1 MAFFGLSDITIAK
14 EDNRRGPLAALFAGS
29 TSNTFRYPLDIGNY
43 DKAHYMIINIL
54 RQKNTQYKGLGVEQN
69 NVNRIGEISQATP
82 GIQSTSFASKING
95 AIDNAINNFTSG
107 KTLFGKNIATNF
119 GGPIKQKAAVD
130 VDQNSYIDSVKNI
143 ENQSLIQTTEQTDET
158 VVLYMPDT
166 LQYTFAQS
174 YSEAALGDELGG
186 KIAVAGKSVLEDMS
200 KGLDIKSAAEKGIK
214 GPAATAAIQKA
225 FEIAGTGGGKIPGI
239 GQNSA
244 KAAAFLTLGGVNN
257 PMLEML
263 YSSPA
268 FRQFTFEFM
277 FYPRDEREALEVQ
290 NILERLRFHQAPE
303 IDGGSGGLLLIP
315 PSEFELSF
323 YYGGRPNPN
332 LPGIGRCVLTN
343 ISVNYAPNGWSAYEM
358 FGENDPRLG
367 RTGMPTAIQLTL
379 EFKETVILTKASMIR
394 GNGGY
399 KGSQSVG
406 DKLQNLSSTMFGGKK

>member
-1 MAFFGLSDITIAK
+1 MAFFGLSDITISK
-14 EDNRRGPLAALFAGS
+14 EDNRRGPLAPLFTTGRFGG
-29 TSNTFRYPLDIGNY
+29 TGNTFRYPIDIGNY

-54 RQKNTQYKGLGVEQN
+54 RQKNTQYEGLGVQQN
-69 NVNRIGEISQATP
+69 NVNQIGNFKPSTP
-82 GIQSTSFASKING
+82 GQQSTSFASKING

-107 KTLFGKNIATNF
+107 KTLFGKNISTSF
-119 GGPIKQKAAVD
+119 GGPTKQRAAVD
-130 VDQNSYIDSVKNI
+130 VDQNTYIDKVKDI
-143 ENQSLIQTTEQTDET
+143 ENQSLIKTTVETDDT
-158 VVLYMPDT
+158 IVLYMPDT

-174 YSEAALGDELGG
+174 YSEAALGDEMGG
-186 KIAVAGKSVLEDMS
+186 KIAAAGKSILEDLQN
-200 KGLDIKSAAEKGIK
+200 GLDPKAAAEKGLK
-214 GPAATAAIQKA
+214 GPAATAAIQKG
-225 FEIAGTGGGKIPGI
+225 FEVAGSKVI

-406 DKLQNLSSTMFGGKK
+406 DKIQNLTSTMFGGKK

>member
-14 EDNRRGPLAALFAGS
+14 EDNRSGPLRALFESSLG
-29 TSNTFRYPLDIGNY
+29 TSNTFRYPIDIGNY
-43 DKAHYMIINIL
+43 DKAHYMIINVFK
-54 RQKNTQYKGLGVEQN
+54 QKNSQFQGVQQN
-69 NVNRIGEISQATP
+69 NINRIGAISQATP

-95 AIDNAINNFTSG
+95 AIDNAINSLTSG
-107 KTLFGKNIATNF
+107 KTLFGKSIATNF
-119 GGPIKQKAAVD
+119 GGPVKQRAAVD
-130 VDQNSYIDSVKNI
+130 IDQNSYINSVQSI
-143 ENQSLIQTTEQTDET
+143 ENESLIKTTEQTNET
-158 VVLYMPDT
+158 IVLYMPDT

-186 KIAVAGKSVLEDMS
+186 KIAVAGKSVLEDL
-200 KGLDIKSAAEKGIK
+200 KNGLDPKAAAEKGLK
-214 GPAATAAIQKA
+214 GPAATAAIQKGIEA
-225 FEIAGTGGGKIPGI
+225 TGAVI

-244 KAAAFLTLGGVNN
+244 KSAAFLALGGVNN
-257 PMLEML
+257 PMLELL
-263 YSSPA
+263 YASPS

-303 IDGGSGGLLLIP
+303 LDGGSAGLLLIP

-379 EFKETVILTKASMIR
+379 EFKETVILTKKSMVR
-394 GNGGY
+394 GDGGY
-399 KGSQSVG
+399 KSTQSVG
-406 DKLQNLSSTMFGGKK
+406 GKIQDVYNTLKK

>member
-82 GIQSTSFASKING
+82 GIQSTSFSSKING

-174 YSEAALGDELGG
+174 YSEAALGDEMGG
-186 KIAVAGKSVLEDMS
+186 KIAAAGKSILEDL
-200 KGLDIKSAAEKGIK
+200 KNGLDPKAAAEKGLK
-214 GPAATAAIQKA
+214 GPAATAAIQKG
-225 FEIAGTGGGKIPGI
+225 FEAAGSVV
-239 GQNSA
+239 GQGSA

-303 IDGGSGGLLLIP
+303 IDGGSAGLLLIP

>member
-1 MAFFGLSDITIAK
+1 MAFFGLSDITISK
-14 EDNRRGPLAALFAGS
+14 EDNRNGPLAALYKGD
-29 TSNTFRYPLDIGNY
+29 TTNTFRYPIDIGNY
-43 DKAHYMIINIL
+43 DKAHYMLINVFK
-54 RQKNTQYKGLGVEQN
+54 QKNSQYQGVQQN
-69 NVNRIGEISQATP
+69 NINKIGDFKPSTP
-82 GIQSTSFASKING
+82 GQQSTSFASKING
-95 AIDNAINNFTSG
+95 AIDNAINNLTSG
-107 KTLFGKNIATNF
+107 KTLFGKSIATNF
-119 GGPIKQKAAVD
+119 GGPVKQRAAVD
-130 VDQNSYIDSVKNI
+130 VDQNTYIDNVKDI
-143 ENQSLIQTTEQTDET
+143 ENQSLIKTTEQTNET
-158 VVLYMPDT
+158 IVLYMPDT

-225 FEIAGTGGGKIPGI
+225 FELAGSGAGKIPGI
-239 GQNSA
+239 GQNTA
-244 KAAAFLTLGGVNN
+244 KAAAFLALGGVNN
-257 PMLEML
+257 PMLELL
-263 YSSPA
+263 YSSPS

-315 PSEFELSF
+315 PSEFELGF

-379 EFKETVILTKASMIR
+379 EFKETVILTKASMVR
-394 GNGGY
+394 KDGGY
-399 KGSQSVG
+399 KASESVG
-406 DKLQNLSSTMFGGKK
+406 SRLQETYNRFIK

>member
-14 EDNRRGPLAALFAGS
+14 EDNRRGPLAPLYTGD
-29 TSNTFRYPLDIGNY
+29 TSNTFRYPIDIGNY
-43 DKAHYMIINIL
+43 DKAHYMVINIL
-54 RQKNTQYKGLGVEQN
+54 QQKNSQYKGLGVQQN
-69 NVNRIGEISQATP
+69 SVGQIGQFSSAIP
-82 GIQSTSFASKING
+82 GQQNTSFASKING
-95 AIDNAINNFTSG
+95 AIDNAVNKLTSG
-107 KTLFGKNIATNF
+107 KTLFGKSIATNF
-119 GGPIKQKAAVD
+119 GGPSKQRAAVD

-143 ENQSLIQTTEQTDET
+143 ENQSLIQTTEVTNET

-186 KIAVAGKSVLEDMS
+186 KIAVAGKSILEDL
-200 KGLDIKSAAEKGIK
+200 KNGLDPKAAAEKGLK
-214 GPAATAAIQKA
+214 GPAATAAIQKG
-225 FEIAGTGGGKIPGI
+225 FEAAGSAI
-239 GQNSA
+239 GQGSA

-315 PSEFELSF
+315 PSEFEIGF

-379 EFKETVILTKASMIR
+379 DFKETVILTKASMIR
-394 GNGGY
+394 GSGGY

-406 DKLQNLSSTMFGGKK
+406 DKLQNMSSSMFGGKK

>member
-1 MAFFGLSDITIAK
+1 MAFFGLSDITISK
-14 EDNRRGPLAALFAGS
+14 EDNRNGPLAALYKGD
-29 TSNTFRYPLDIGNY
+29 TTNTFRYPIDIGNY
-43 DKAHYMIINIL
+43 DKAHYMLINVFK
-54 RQKNTQYKGLGVEQN
+54 QKNSQYQGVQQN
-69 NVNRIGEISQATP
+69 NINKIGDFKPSTP
-82 GIQSTSFASKING
+82 GQQSTSFASKING
-95 AIDNAINNFTSG
+95 AIDNAINSLTSG
-107 KTLFGKNIATNF
+107 KTLFGKSIATNF
-119 GGPIKQKAAVD
+119 GGPVKQRAAVD
-130 VDQNSYIDSVKNI
+130 VDQNTYIDNVKDI
-143 ENQSLIQTTEQTDET
+143 ENQSLIKTTEQTNET
-158 VVLYMPDT
+158 IVLYMPDT

-225 FEIAGTGGGKIPGI
+225 FELAGSGAGKIPGI
-239 GQNSA
+239 GQNTA
-244 KAAAFLTLGGVNN
+244 KAAAFLALGGVNN
-257 PMLEML
+257 PMLELL
-263 YSSPA
+263 YSSPS

-315 PSEFELSF
+315 PSEFELGF

-379 EFKETVILTKASMIR
+379 EFKETVILTKASMVR
-394 GNGGY
+394 KDGGY
-399 KGSQSVG
+399 KASESVG
-406 DKLQNLSSTMFGGKK
+406 SRLQETYNRFIK